1 MYLIPKRVRRKLWA
15 AAFACLSLLVIL
27 WWQQPVLAQ
36 DRVVNMYSARHYDTD
51 NAIYENFTRRT
62 GIKVNIVSADAA
74 QLIQRIRSE
83 GANSPADLL
92 VTVDAGN
99 LWRAQEAGLLQP
111 VRSPILER
119 VVPANLREPEGHWFA
134 LTKRARVIMY
144 NKDRVLPTEIQNYED
159 LANPKW
165 RGRIISRTSSHVYNQ
180 SLTGSVLAANGPA
193 VTEQWARGVV
203 ANFRRPPNGNDT
215 AQIRAIASGEA
226 DITFVNTYY
235 LPRLVK
241 SKSPAEQEA
250 AKKIGVIFPNQ
261 KGRGTHINISGAGVV
276 KTARNRQAA
285 VQLLEYLV
293 SAEAQEVLAKSN
305 NEYPVRAGVTLDPVL
320 ASYGR
325 FKEDR
330 LNAAIIGRNN
340 SEALK
345 IMDRAGWR

>member
-1 MYLIPKRVRRKLWA
+1 MNLTQKLARRV
-15 AAFACLSLLVIL
+15 LSLVALASLSVLVIL
-27 WWQQPVLAQ
+27 WTQQPILAQ

-51 NAIYENFTRRT
+51 NRIYENFTRRT
-62 GIKVNIVSADAA
+62 GIKVNIVSADAG

-111 VRSPILER
+111 VRSPVLER
-119 VVPANLREPEGHWFA
+119 VVPANLREPVGHWFA

-144 NKDRVLPTEIQNYED
+144 NKDRVLPTELQNYED
-159 LANPKW
+159 LADPKW
-165 RGRIISRTSSHVYNQ
+165 RGRIIARTSSHVYNQ
-180 SLTGSVLAANGPA
+180 SLTGSILAANGTA
-193 VTEQWARGVV
+193 QTEQWARGVV
-203 ANFRRPPNGNDT
+203 ANFRRPPSGNDT

-226 DITFVNTYY
+226 DVTFVNTYY
-235 LPRLVK
+235 LPRLAK
-241 SKSPAEQEA
+241 SKDAAEQEA
-250 AKKIGVIFPNQ
+250 AKKVGVIFPNQ

-276 KTARNRQAA
+276 KTSRNRQAA

-293 SAEAQEVLAKSN
+293 SAEAQEILAKSN
-305 NEYPVRAGVTLDPVL
+305 NEYPVRVGVALDPVL

-330 LNAAIIGRNN
+330 LNAAVFGRNN